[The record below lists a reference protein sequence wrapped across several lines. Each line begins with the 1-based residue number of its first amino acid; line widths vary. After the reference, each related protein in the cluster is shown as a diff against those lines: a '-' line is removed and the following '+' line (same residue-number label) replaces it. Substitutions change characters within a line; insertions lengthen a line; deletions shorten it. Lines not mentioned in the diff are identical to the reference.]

1 MDSNLYITPAK
12 QFGQT
17 LEASA
22 QIEDKGPGI
31 VLLEVGGE
39 KIQQK
44 RFPGGRAAKKQGVR
58 AVAVMEVQKVRRV
71 VVRFQDR
78 ERLLLEMAV
87 LRLAAVEGKEKGI
100 VRVVRAQ
107 EIEGAEI
114 PGVIAGNGRKKCV
127 QKVVFLFI
135 ELRVVDAKDLVELRR
150 RAIHFPDVEIVND
163 HAERK
168 LAKVVPF

>member
-22 QIEDKGPGI
+22 QIEDKRPGI
-31 VLLEVGGE
+31 VLLEVADE

-44 RFPGGRAAKKQGVR
+44 RFPGARAAENHGVR
-58 AVAVMEVQKVRRV
+58 DVAVMEVQKVRRV

-78 ERLLLEMAV
+78 EILLPEMAV

-100 VRVVRAQ
+100 VRVVRVQ

-135 ELRVVDAKDLVELRR
+135 ELRVVDATDLVELRR
-150 RAIHFPDVEIVND
+150 RAVRFPEVEIVEDN
-163 HAERK
+163 AKRK
-168 LAKVVPF
+168 PAKVIPF